1 MAEKKQNNTKFDKK
15 KLDDYSSFIKKYI
28 LKLLELDT
36 DLYFFVFN
44 VLQYSNYDLDNYYYC
59 RFITCSCSCSYR

>member
-36 DLYFFVFN
+36 DLYFFNDVPDASK
-44 VLQYSNYDLDNYYYC
+44 L
-59 RFITCSCSCSYR
+59 RGWKTEK